1 MYYYLLTQLIFR
13 GGMQGQPLSTHYV
26 IKIDSQTSLMCVVKN
41 IQLEKALK
49 WLSFRP
55 RVWSEKEVT
64 IG

>member
-1 MYYYLLTQLIFR
+1 
-13 GGMQGQPLSTHYV
+13 MQGQPLSTHYV

-55 RVWSEKEVT
+55 RVWSKEEVT